1 MEDYNPNIKRK
12 IFIVCDGMI
21 ADMLSNKTP
30 NLIVTEI
37 LIRGKEL
44 NISLV
49 FIIQSYFFVP
59 KNIRL
64 NSTHYFITT
73 IPNKREFQQIAF
85 DHTSDIDFEDLMN
98 IYKKCTAKPY
108 SFLVILLMHQII
120 HHISER
126 IF

>member
-49 FIIQSYFFVP
+49 FIRQSYFFVP

-98 IYKKCTAKPY
+98 LYKKCTAKPY

-120 HHISER
+120 HHFSER

>member
-49 FIIQSYFFVP
+49 FIRQSYFFVP

-64 NSTHYFITT
+64 NATHYFITT

-98 IYKKCTAKPY
+98 LYKKCTAKPY

-120 HHISER
+120 HHFSER

>member
-1 MEDYNPNIKRK
+1 MDNIYKNMEDYNPNIKRK

-73 IPNKREFQQIAF
+73 IPNK
-85 DHTSDIDFEDLMN
+85 
-98 IYKKCTAKPY
+98 
-108 SFLVILLMHQII
+108 
-120 HHISER
+120 
-126 IF
+126 